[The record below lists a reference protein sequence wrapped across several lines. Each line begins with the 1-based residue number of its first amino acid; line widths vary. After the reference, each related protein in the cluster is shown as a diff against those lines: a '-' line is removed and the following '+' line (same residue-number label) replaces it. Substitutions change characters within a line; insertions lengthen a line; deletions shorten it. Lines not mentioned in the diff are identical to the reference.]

1 MVGLG
6 PHRRGDSR
14 PSWFGD
20 PLQTGPMLA
29 DLGSHQIHHAAA
41 LLGTTDLS
49 VVAARTTPVLT
60 HSLAISRLALQA
72 ADQAR
77 G

>member
-1 MVGLG
+1 
-6 PHRRGDSR
+6 
-14 PSWFGD
+14 
-20 PLQTGPMLA
+20 MLA